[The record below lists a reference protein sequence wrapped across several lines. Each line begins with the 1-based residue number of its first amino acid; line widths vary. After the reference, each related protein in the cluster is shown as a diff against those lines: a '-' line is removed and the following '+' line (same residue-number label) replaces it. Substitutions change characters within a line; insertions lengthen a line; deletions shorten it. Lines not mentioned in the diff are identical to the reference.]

1 MKTVFIIGTCDT
13 KNEEL
18 EFLSKVIK
26 NNNLDTKIV
35 DVSTKKNF
43 SNCDITNEEIAK
55 FFPGGKDKIFDAR
68 TRGEAIENMSIA
80 LKEYFNKIKDIS
92 GVIAIGGSGGTSLIT
107 PMMQEIPIGCPKIM
121 ISTVASGNTSSYVGS
136 SDIMMMYSVVDF
148 ASMNSIMEKILS
160 NAANAISGMVKED
173 LKLSSF
179 KKRKKSIGITMFGVT
194 TPCVE
199 NLTKILEKE
208 YECFVFHATG
218 SGGKSFE
225 KLVDSELLDY
235 VLDITTTEICDLLMG
250 GVFPCSEKRLDV
262 FSKKNVP
269 YFGSVGAIDMVN
281 FAEIETVPTKFKKRN
296 LYFHNKQ
303 VTLMRT
309 SIEENRK
316 IGLWIAEKLNMMETD
331 VRFFLPLK
339 GVSLIDAQ
347 SQPFHCPEANEM
359 LFNTIEQNFKTNG
372 KKKLIKVNANIN
384 DALFSE
390 KIINEFL
397 KLNN

>member
-121 ISTVASGNTSSYVGS
+121 ISTVASGNTPSYVGS

-148 ASMNSIMEKILS
+148 ASMNSIM
-160 NAANAISGMVKED
+160 
-173 LKLSSF
+173 
-179 KKRKKSIGITMFGVT
+179 
-194 TPCVE
+194 
-199 NLTKILEKE
+199 
-208 YECFVFHATG
+208 
-218 SGGKSFE
+218 
-225 KLVDSELLDY
+225 
-235 VLDITTTEICDLLMG
+235 
-250 GVFPCSEKRLDV
+250 
-262 FSKKNVP
+262 
-269 YFGSVGAIDMVN
+269 
-281 FAEIETVPTKFKKRN
+281 
-296 LYFHNKQ
+296 
-303 VTLMRT
+303 
-309 SIEENRK
+309 
-316 IGLWIAEKLNMMETD
+316 
-331 VRFFLPLK
+331 
-339 GVSLIDAQ
+339 
-347 SQPFHCPEANEM
+347 
-359 LFNTIEQNFKTNG
+359 
-372 KKKLIKVNANIN
+372 
-384 DALFSE
+384 
-390 KIINEFL
+390 
-397 KLNN
+397 